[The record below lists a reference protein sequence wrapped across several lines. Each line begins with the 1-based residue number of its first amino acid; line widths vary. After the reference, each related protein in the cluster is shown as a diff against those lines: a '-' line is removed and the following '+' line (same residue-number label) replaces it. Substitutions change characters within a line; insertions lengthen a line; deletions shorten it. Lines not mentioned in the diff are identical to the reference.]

1 MSTAQFDDRV
11 NELEGRLDK
20 AEGLLGSA
28 GQVLRTIERAHDRV
42 DRGTDVPF
50 LLIAAGTIVG
60 ATVVFLIARRLDS
73 AR

>member
-1 MSTAQFDDRV
+1 MSTGQFDPRV

-20 AEGLLGSA
+20 AEGLLDSA

-42 DRGTDVPF
+42 DRGRGVPF
-50 LLIAAGTIVG
+50 LLVAGVTIVG
-60 ATVVFLIARRLDS
+60 ATVVFLVARRLDS